1 MVLGSSP
8 IIPGA
13 HWIFYGF
20 RGFPRKFIG
29 KLAEARAFLCPK
41 GAFPLEF
48 PFSKDLGEAFFDSW
62 HMADTLFIGQE
73 ALKMQKALSRMV

>member
-1 MVLGSSP
+1 M
-8 IIPGA
+8 
-13 HWIFYGF
+13 
-20 RGFPRKFIG
+20 
-29 KLAEARAFLCPK
+29 
-41 GAFPLEF
+41 EF